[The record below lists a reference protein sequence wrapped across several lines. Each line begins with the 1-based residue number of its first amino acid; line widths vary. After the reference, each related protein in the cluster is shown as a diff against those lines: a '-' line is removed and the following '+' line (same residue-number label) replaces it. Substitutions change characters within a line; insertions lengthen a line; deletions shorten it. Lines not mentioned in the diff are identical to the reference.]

1 MTKSVYIATPMYG
14 GNCSGIF
21 AESLAHGIK
30 GLTDLGYNVKFC
42 PLYNE
47 SLITRARNI
56 LTELF
61 LRENYEYLLFID
73 SDQSFDYMDIH
84 QMIQEDKDIIGALVP
99 MKQLNWD
106 VIEIASQLGKGNLE
120 LYSGMFN
127 INLIENAEIPD
138 FDKPFEV
145 KCIGTGMML
154 IKRDTLV
161 NLKPSFLE
169 YKHNSGEMLTL
180 NNGDVITEFW
190 ATSIDRKGILLS
202 EDYNF
207 CKVAK
212 EKDYKIYAVAYAD
225 IMHAGTYF
233 FKGMLKN

>member
-1 MTKSVYIATPMYG
+1 MVKSIYIATPMYG

-42 PLYNE
+42 PMYNE
-47 SLITRARNI
+47 SLITRARNV

-61 LRENYEYLLFID
+61 LRENYDYLLFID
-73 SDQSFDYMDIH
+73 ADQSFDYIDIH
-84 QMIQEDKDIIGALVP
+84 KMVQEDKDILGALVP
-99 MKQLNWD
+99 MKQLNWE
-106 VIEIASQLGKGNLE
+106 VIELASQLGKGNLE

-127 INLIENAEIPD
+127 INLIENTKIPN
-138 FDKPFEV
+138 FDEPFEV
-145 KCIGTGMML
+145 KHIGTGMML
-154 IKRDTLV
+154 IKREVLLTLKK
-161 NLKPSFLE
+161 NFLK
-169 YKHNSGEMLTL
+169 YKHNLGEMLSL
-180 NNGDVITEFW
+180 KNEDIITEFW
-190 ATSIDRKGILLS
+190 TTGIDEQSNLLS

-207 CKVAK
+207 CRVANK
-212 EKDYKIYAVAYAD
+212 QGYTIYAVAYAT

>member
-1 MTKSVYIATPMYG
+1 MENSIYIATPMYG

-21 AESLAHGIK
+21 AESLAHSIK
-30 GLTDLGYNVKFC
+30 GLTDLGYSVKFC

-61 LRENYEYLLFID
+61 LRENYGYLLFID

-84 QMIQEDKDIIGALVP
+84 KMIQEDKDILGALVP

-106 VIEIASQLGKGNLE
+106 VIEMASRLGKGDLE

-127 INLIENAEIPD
+127 INLIDDAEIPD
-138 FDKPFEV
+138 FDKPFDV
-145 KCIGTGMML
+145 KYIGTGMIL
-154 IKRDTLV
+154 IKRETLV
-161 NLKPSFLE
+161 ALKHRFLK

-180 NNGDVITEFW
+180 NNGDSITEFW
-190 ATSIDRKGILLS
+190 VTSIDEQGNLLS

-212 EKDYKIYAVAYAD
+212 EQGYKINAVAYAT

>member
-1 MTKSVYIATPMYG
+1 MTKSIYIATPMYG

-30 GLTDLGYNVKFC
+30 GLTDLGYKVKFC

-61 LRENYEYLLFID
+61 LRENYEYLLFVD
-73 SDQSFDYMDIH
+73 SDQSFDYIDIH
-84 QMIQEDKDIIGALVP
+84 QMIQEDKGILGALVP

-106 VIEIASQLGKGNLE
+106 VIEMASQLGKGNLE

-127 INLIENAEIPD
+127 INLIENDGIPD

-145 KCIGTGMML
+145 KYIGTGMML
-154 IKRDTLV
+154 IKKDVLLT
-161 NLKPSFLE
+161 LKPSFLE

-180 NNGDVITEFW
+180 SSGDVITEFW
-190 ATSIDRKGILLS
+190 TTSIDEHGTLLS

-207 CKVAK
+207 CRVAK
-212 EKDYKIYAVAYAD
+212 EKDYKIYAVAYAA

>member
-1 MTKSVYIATPMYG
+1 MVKSIYIATPMYG

-61 LRENYEYLLFID
+61 LREKYDYLLFID

-106 VIEIASQLGKGNLE
+106 VIELASQLGKGNLE

-127 INLIENAEIPD
+127 INLIENTEIPD

-154 IKRDTLV
+154 IKREALLS
-161 NLKPSFLE
+161 LKHRFLE

-180 NNGDVITEFW
+180 TNGDVITEFW
-190 ATSIDRKGILLS
+190 TTSIDEQGSLLS

-212 EKDYKIYAVAYAD
+212 EQGYKIYAVAYAT